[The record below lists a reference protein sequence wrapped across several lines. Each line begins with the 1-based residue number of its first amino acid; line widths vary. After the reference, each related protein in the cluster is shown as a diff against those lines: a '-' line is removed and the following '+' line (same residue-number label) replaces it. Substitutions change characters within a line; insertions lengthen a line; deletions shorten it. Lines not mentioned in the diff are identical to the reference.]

1 MRILAVDPGYD
12 RLGIAIVER
21 EGTGKESLLYSECL
35 ETQKKHRHEERLL
48 VISKRL
54 AEIIRDHSPSVLA
67 TETLFFSVNQKTAL
81 KVAEVRGVILTEA
94 ARASLPVFE
103 YNPMQVKVAVT
114 GYGKSDKDQVIFM
127 TKKILRINKEAL
139 DDEYDAMA
147 IGITCFATERFT
159 EKK

>member
-1 MRILAVDPGYD
+1 
-12 RLGIAIVER
+12 
-21 EGTGKESLLYSECL
+21 
-35 ETQKKHRHEERLL
+35 
-48 VISKRL
+48 
-54 AEIIRDHSPSVLA
+54 
-67 TETLFFSVNQKTAL
+67 
-81 KVAEVRGVILTEA
+81 
-94 ARASLPVFE
+94 
-103 YNPMQVKVAVT
+103 MQVKVAVT